1 MITAN
6 LKQMKTDTHQPLGQ
20 PFAYAKEMVTERLK
34 TLGIEDAT
42 DLATSIGYLVVG
54 AYGITMVLN
63 LTVNY

>member
-6 LKQMKTDTHQPLGQ
+6 LKQTKTETNQPFGQPL
-20 PFAYAKEMVTERLK
+20 AYAKEMVTERLK
-34 TLGIEDAT
+34 SLGIEDAT

-54 AYGITMVLN
+54 AYGITMILN

>member
-6 LKQMKTDTHQPLGQ
+6 LKQMKTDTHQPFGQ

-63 LTVNY
+63 LTINY

>member
-6 LKQMKTDTHQPLGQ
+6 LKQMKTDTHQPFGQ
-20 PFAYAKEMVTERLK
+20 SFAYAKEMVTERLK

>member
-6 LKQMKTDTHQPLGQ
+6 LKQMKTDTDQPFGQ

-34 TLGIEDAT
+34 SLGIEDAT

-54 AYGITMVLN
+54 AYGITMILN